1 MANNKQKKMTK
12 TFFIIAI
19 CMLLQACA
27 SRSTP
32 RPGDPFYSPIV
43 MPTMPSAPP
52 TAGSLYSESS
62 AFSLFT
68 DQKASRVG
76 DLITI
81 VLSEQTVSNKSANVG
96 VSKNSSVSLPEP
108 TILGGA
114 VTLNG
119 RGLATSLGGDRTF
132 DGTSGAKQSNSLRGN
147 ITVTVVDVW
156 PNGTLVIRGEKWMTL
171 NRGDE
176 LIRISG
182 LVRPTDVSNVNEV
195 QSTKIANARITYAG
209 TGELASSQKMGLVS
223 RFFNSDYW
231 LF

>member
-1 MANNKQKKMTK
+1 MTK
-12 TFFIIAI
+12 TFLIIVFVL
-19 CMLLQACA
+19 LLQACA
-27 SRSTP
+27 SRATP

-43 MPTMPSAPP
+43 MPPMPAAPSTP
-52 TAGSLYSESS
+52 GSLYSENS
-62 AFSLFT
+62 AYSLFS

-119 RGLATSLGGDRTF
+119 RGLATSLGGDRNF
-132 DGTSGAKQSNSLRGN
+132 DGSAGAKQSNSLRGN

-156 PNGTLVIRGEKWMTL
+156 PNGTLVVRGEKWMTL

-182 LVRPTDVSNVNEV
+182 LVRPSDVSKDNEV
-195 QSTKIANARITYAG
+195 QSTKIANARITYTG
-209 TGELASSQKMGLVS
+209 SGELASSQGMGLIS
-223 RFFNSDYW
+223 RFFNSGYW

>member
-1 MANNKQKKMTK
+1 MTK
-12 TFFIIAI
+12 TVFVIFLCLFLI
-19 CMLLQACA
+19 ACA

-32 RPGDPFYSPIV
+32 RPGDPFYAPVV
-43 MPTMPSAPP
+43 MPSMPAAPT
-52 TAGSLYSESS
+52 TAGSLYSENS
-62 AFSLFT
+62 AFSLFS

-76 DLITI
+76 DLVTI

-96 VSKNSSVSLPEP
+96 VSKNSEVSIPEP

-119 RGLATSLGGDRTF
+119 RGLATSLGGDRNF
-132 DGTSGAKQSNSLRGN
+132 DGSAGAKQSNSLRGN
-147 ITVTVVDVW
+147 ITVTVVDIW
-156 PNGTLVIRGEKWMTL
+156 PNGTLVVRGEKWMTL

-182 LVRPTDVSNVNEV
+182 LVRPTDVSKDNEV

-209 TGELASSQKMGLVS
+209 TGELASSQGMGIVS